1 MNIYD
6 GWRLDYVEWDDGRLA
21 SNLEGYFSHYLG
33 LRAEFGAPEGFTAPE
48 TRANHLN
55 FPIFANRHFTHNGI
69 YRLSD
74 AFMKPAT

>member
-1 MNIYD
+1 M
-6 GWRLDYVEWDDGRLA
+6 DDGRLA
-21 SNLEGYFSHYLG
+21 SNLEDYFPRYLG

-48 TRANHLN
+48 TRANHLK
-55 FPIFANRHFTHNGI
+55 FSPSLQIDIFTHNGI

>member
-1 MNIYD
+1 MLS
-6 GWRLDYVEWDDGRLA
+6 GTMGGSLPTLRVT
-21 SNLEGYFSHYLG
+21 FPVTLG